1 MKDMDPRRIWF
12 DPPHVRWG
20 RVIATVL
27 IASALLGLWVAQRR
41 GLFDEPQNRVVVAA
55 GAAASG
61 VLPRGERNAVPEAAA
76 MAAAAPPAK
85 AASSVELICGLGA
98 VSFDRDDPKQAE
110 RAMNEAIDKL
120 QAHRDRVMPGWLE
133 EMKSSSDEQLQAAA
147 WFLEAREVAT
157 AQFVAMSKSE
167 LIDKT
172 APLDSRDELA
182 RLAER
187 SRDPLP
193 YALAFQACDQ
203 FQPPATASACSAL
216 RVEAWAERDPGNAFP
231 WLVAAS
237 RQGVAAQRRSQYIEN
252 AIAAGEMR
260 GTWGAMHGVLAKAA
274 PANEAPLDRSVRF
287 FEAVSADSAVTIPQS
302 IVVDHCSENALRQG
316 ARRQQCERLAAF
328 LTDKGDS
335 YLFAGVGA
343 GIGRRLGWS
352 EDRLARLKAEQEA
365 VTGAMPP
372 DILGTGCDGLARA
385 EAYFADVARHGERGA
400 QRQRQQSER

>member
-20 RVIATVL
+20 RVVATVL
-27 IASALLGLWVAQRR
+27 IASALVGLWVAQRR

-76 MAAAAPPAK
+76 MVAAAPPAK
-85 AASSVELICGLGA
+85 AASSVELVCGLGA
-98 VSFDRDDPKQAE
+98 VSFDPDDPKQAE

-120 QAHRDRVMPGWLE
+120 QAHRERVLPGWLE
-133 EMKSSSDEQLQAAA
+133 EMKSSADEQVQAGA
-147 WFLEAREVAT
+147 WFLEAREALAKQAEAT
-157 AQFVAMSKSE
+157 NKAEA
-167 LIDKT
+167 
-172 APLDSRDELA
+172 LDSLDELA

-193 YALAFQACDQ
+193 YALAFQACEL
-203 FQPPATASACSAL
+203 FQQPATASACSAL

-237 RQGVAAQRRSQYIEN
+237 RQGVTAQRRSQYIEN

-260 GTWGAMHGVLAKAA
+260 GTWGALHGVLAKAA

-287 FEAVSADSAVTIPQS
+287 FEAASADAVVAVPQS
-302 IVVDHCSENALRQG
+302 IVVDHCSDNALRQG

-343 GIGRRLGWS
+343 GIGRHLGWS

-365 VTGAMPP
+365 FIGALAP
-372 DILGTGCDGLARA
+372 DILGAGCDGLARA
-385 EAYFADVARHGERGA
+385 EAYFADVAKHGERGA
-400 QRQRQQSER
+400 LRQRQQVAR